1 MKHNTFVL
9 ANALGATFGALSVG
23 CILVILVAPDLYA
36 VIENLWLHGRNL
48 SVLGPVRLEL
58 MNATTGV
65 LTFAGF
71 GWVVGYVY
79 GWFLE
84 FFSKRK

>member
-1 MKHNTFVL
+1 MKQNKFIL

-23 CILVILVAPDLYA
+23 CILVILFVPDLYVA
-36 VIENLWLHGRNL
+36 TENLWLHGRNL
-48 SVLGPVRLEL
+48 SILGPVRLEFFSGI
-58 MNATTGV
+58 TSI

-71 GWVVGYVY
+71 GWIVGYMY
-79 GWFLE
+79 GSFIE

>member
-1 MKHNTFVL
+1 MKKNTFVL

-23 CILVILVAPDLYA
+23 CILVILVAPDLYVA
-36 VIENLWLHGRNL
+36 IENLWFHGRNL
-48 SVLGPVRLEL
+48 SVLGPVRLEFFSGI
-58 MNATTGV
+58 ASI

-71 GWVVGYVY
+71 GWIVGYMY
-79 GWFLE
+79 GWFIE

>member
-1 MKHNTFVL
+1 MKKNTFVL
-9 ANALGATFGALSVG
+9 ANALGATFGVLSIT
-23 CILVILVAPDLYA
+23 CILVILFAPDLYVA
-36 VIENLWLHGRNL
+36 TENLWFHGRNL

-58 MNATTGV
+58 ASAIMGV

-71 GWVVGYVY
+71 GWIVGYIY
-79 GWFLE
+79 GSFIE